1 MFTAHQALLG
11 AEDTIEDTYDAQPH
25 GFENLAREE
34 DTQDVTKKLLKDIGC
49 FKMI

>member
-1 MFTAHQALLG
+1 MFTVHQALLG

-34 DTQDVTKKLLKDIGC
+34 VTQDVTKTVVERYRLL
-49 FKMI
+49 